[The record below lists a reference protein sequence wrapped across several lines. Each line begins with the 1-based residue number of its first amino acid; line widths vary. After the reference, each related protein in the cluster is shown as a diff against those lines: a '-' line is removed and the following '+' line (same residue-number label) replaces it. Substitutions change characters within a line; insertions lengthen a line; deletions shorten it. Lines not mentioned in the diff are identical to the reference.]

1 MHDDNGLSAER
12 YCALYGVGDGAGR
25 FDGGRS
31 GVFGLNAV
39 GVGLAELQALA
50 ASALDP

>member
-1 MHDDNGLSAER
+1 MIITGSAAKR
-12 YCALYGVGDGAGR
+12 YCALYGVGDGGGR
-25 FDGGRS
+25 LDGGGRS